1 MVALGDLGVPAD
13 PRAVLA
19 ARLPVPLPRKLQIKK
34 GPLHKI
40 LGRKEVH
47 RPEARMAA

>member
-19 ARLPVPLPRKLQIKK
+19 ARLPVPLPRKVQTRADL
-34 GPLHKI
+34 PHKVP
-40 LGRKEVH
+40 GRKEVH